1 MKAIYKSRTVWVNV
15 LALIAVVAQE
25 LAGEDVF
32 NPSLQL
38 AVLAALN
45 AVLRFRTTEPIG

>member
-1 MKAIYKSRTVWVNV
+1 MKKVYKSRTVWVNV

-25 LAGEDVF
+25 LAGENVF
-32 NPSLQL
+32 SAELQL

-45 AVLRFRTTEPIG
+45 AVLRFRTTEAIG